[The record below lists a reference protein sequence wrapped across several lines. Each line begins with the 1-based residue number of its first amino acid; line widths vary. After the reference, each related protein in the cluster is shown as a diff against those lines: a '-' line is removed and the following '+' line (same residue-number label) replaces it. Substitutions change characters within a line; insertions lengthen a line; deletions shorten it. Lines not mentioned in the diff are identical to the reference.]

1 MGWGP
6 LTIVLHRREIQR
18 LSKGVSRDRDQ
29 NLRAPVITGCDNRL
43 SSAMRVVVW
52 APQKA
57 TRAGRGQM
65 NLASLSLFALA
76 AAIIVSC
83 TTKINVGVL
92 SMALAWII
100 GVYFGGMRLNE
111 IAAGFPTQLFLTLVG
126 VTLLFSQA
134 QANGTLDRVA
144 QRAVRSCRGNL
155 GLIPIMFFCLAL
167 VLGSIGPGSIA
178 AVALIAPMAMA
189 VAGRT
194 GISAFLMA
202 IMVGN
207 GANASSLSP
216 FAPTGI
222 IVNGLMAKMGL
233 TGVEWQNYL
242 NVMLAH
248 SIVAFAGYFAFGG
261 WRLFGRTYDED
272 AGSDPVSVRANSSAG
287 GSFEPK
293 HWLTIGVVGALIT
306 AVIFFDI
313 NVGMG
318 ALAGAVLLAVVGA
331 ADEAIAIRT
340 MPWGPILM
348 VSGVTVLIALL
359 EKTGGMDLF
368 TTLLA
373 RFSSE
378 KTVTGVTAFLTGSI
392 SVYSS
397 TSGVVL
403 PAFLPTVPGL
413 ITKLGGGDAMA
424 IASSMN
430 VGAHLVDV
438 SPLSTTGAL
447 CIAAAPANT
456 DIRSLFRRMLA
467 WGLSMAVIAAV
478 GCYLVFGL
486 LWYR

>member
-1 MGWGP
+1 
-6 LTIVLHRREIQR
+6 
-18 LSKGVSRDRDQ
+18 
-29 NLRAPVITGCDNRL
+29 
-43 SSAMRVVVW
+43 
-52 APQKA
+52 
-57 TRAGRGQM
+57 M
-65 NLASLSLFALA
+65 NLASASLFALA
-76 AAIIVSC
+76 VAIIVSC
-83 TTKINVGVL
+83 TTKINVGIL
-92 SMALAWII
+92 SIALAWII
-100 GVYFGGMRLNE
+100 GVYLGGMRLAE
-111 IAAGFPTQLFLTLVG
+111 LTAGFPTQLFLMLVG

-134 QANGTLDRVA
+134 QANGTLDKVA
-144 QRAVRSCRGNL
+144 QRAVKSCKGNL
-155 GLIPIMFFCLAL
+155 GLIPIMFFGLSL

-178 AVALIAPMAMA
+178 AAALIAPMAMA

-233 TGVEWQNYL
+233 TGVEWQNYA

-248 SIVAFAGYFAFGG
+248 STVAFAGYFAFGG
-261 WRLFGRTYDED
+261 WRFFSQTYREEEPGDGVALHPGHAGR
-272 AGSDPVSVRANSSAG
+272 A
-287 GSFEPK
+287 FERK
-293 HWLTIGVVGALIT
+293 HWLTLGVIGGLII

-318 ALAGAVLLAVVGA
+318 ALLGAVLLVLVGA
-331 ADEAIAIRT
+331 ADEAMAIRN

-368 TTLLA
+368 TALLA

-378 KTVTGVTAFLTGSI
+378 TTVTGVTAFLTGSI

-413 ITKLGGGDAMA
+413 ITRLGGGDAMA

-456 DIRSLFRRMLA
+456 DVRSLFRRMLA
-467 WGLSMAVIAAV
+467 WGLSMTLIAAA

-486 LWYR
+486 LWSR

>member
-1 MGWGP
+1 M
-6 LTIVLHRREIQR
+6 
-18 LSKGVSRDRDQ
+18 S
-29 NLRAPVITGCDNRL
+29 
-43 SSAMRVVVW
+43 
-52 APQKA
+52 
-57 TRAGRGQM
+57 
-65 NLASLSLFALA
+65 LASLSLLALA
-76 AAIIVSC
+76 VAIIVSC
-83 TTKINVGVL
+83 TSKINVGVL
-92 SMALAWII
+92 AMALAWII
-100 GVYFGGMRLNE
+100 GVYLGGMRLNE
-111 IAAGFPTQLFLTLVG
+111 ITAGFPTQLFLTLVG

-134 QANGTLDRVA
+134 QVNGTLDRVA
-144 QRAVRSCRGNL
+144 QRAVLWCRGNL

-167 VLGSIGPGSIA
+167 VLGSIGPGGIA
-178 AVALIAPMAMA
+178 AAALTAPMAMA

-248 SIVAFAGYFAFGG
+248 SIVAFAGYFVFGG
-261 WRLFGRTYDED
+261 WRFFGRTYREEEIPGT
-272 AGSDPVSVRANSSAG
+272 AVSASANSAG
-287 GSFEPK
+287 RSFESK
-293 HWLTIGVVGALIT
+293 HWWTLGVVGVLI
-306 AVIFFDI
+306 AGVIFFDI

-318 ALAGAVLLAVVGA
+318 ALAGAVLLAIIGA
-331 ADEAIAIRT
+331 ADEAVAIRA

-348 VSGVTVLIALL
+348 VSGVTVLISLL

-447 CIAAAPANT
+447 CIAAAPPNT
-456 DIRSLFRRMLA
+456 DIRSLFRKMLA
-467 WGLSMAVIAAV
+467 WGLSMALVAAA

-486 LWYR
+486 LWTAR

>member
-1 MGWGP
+1 
-6 LTIVLHRREIQR
+6 
-18 LSKGVSRDRDQ
+18 
-29 NLRAPVITGCDNRL
+29 
-43 SSAMRVVVW
+43 
-52 APQKA
+52 
-57 TRAGRGQM
+57 M
-65 NLASLSLFALA
+65 NLAWVSLFALA
-76 AAIIVSC
+76 VAIIVSC
-83 TTKINVGVL
+83 TTKINVGIL

-100 GVYFGGMRLNE
+100 GVYLGGMRLAE

-134 QANGTLDRVA
+134 QANGTLDKVA
-144 QRAVRSCRGNL
+144 QRAVKSCKGNL
-155 GLIPIMFFCLAL
+155 GLIPIMFFVLAL

-178 AVALIAPMAMA
+178 AAALIAPMAMA

-233 TGVEWQNYL
+233 TGVEWQNYA

-248 SIVAFAGYFAFGG
+248 SAVAFAGYLAFGG
-261 WRLFGRTYDED
+261 WRFFSQTYREEETPGDGVSLHPDPAGR
-272 AGSDPVSVRANSSAG
+272 
-287 GSFEPK
+287 SFERK
-293 HWLTIGVVGALIT
+293 HWLTLGVIGALII

-318 ALAGAVLLAVVGA
+318 ALAGAVLLALVGA

-378 KTVTGVTAFLTGSI
+378 TTVTGVTAFLTGSI

-447 CIAAAPANT
+447 CIAAASTGT
-456 DIRSLFRRMLA
+456 DVRSLFRRMLA
-467 WGLSMAVIAAV
+467 WGLSMTLIAAA

-486 LWYR
+486 LWSR

>member
-1 MGWGP
+1 
-6 LTIVLHRREIQR
+6 
-18 LSKGVSRDRDQ
+18 
-29 NLRAPVITGCDNRL
+29 
-43 SSAMRVVVW
+43 
-52 APQKA
+52 
-57 TRAGRGQM
+57 M
-65 NLASLSLFALA
+65 NLASVSLFALA
-76 AAIIVSC
+76 VAIIVSC
-83 TTKINVGVL
+83 TTKINVGIL

-100 GVYFGGMRLNE
+100 GVYLGGMRLAE

-134 QANGTLDRVA
+134 QANGTLDKVA
-144 QRAVRSCRGNL
+144 HRAVKSCKGNL
-155 GLIPIMFFCLAL
+155 GLIPIMFFGLAL

-178 AVALIAPMAMA
+178 AAALIAPMAMA

-233 TGVEWQNYL
+233 TGVEWQNYA

-248 SIVAFAGYFAFGG
+248 STVAFAGYFAFGG
-261 WRLFGRTYDED
+261 WRFFNRTYREEEAPNDGISLHAD
-272 AGSDPVSVRANSSAG
+272 HAGL
-287 GSFEPK
+287 SFERK
-293 HWLTIGVVGALIT
+293 HRLTLGVIGALII

-318 ALAGAVLLAVVGA
+318 ALAGAVLLAVIGA

-368 TTLLA
+368 TALLA
-373 RFSSE
+373 RLSSQT
-378 KTVTGVTAFLTGSI
+378 TVTGVTAFLTGTI

-413 ITKLGGGDAMA
+413 ITKLGGGNAMA

-447 CIAAAPANT
+447 CIAAAPANA
-456 DIRSLFRRMLA
+456 DVRSLFRRMLA
-467 WGLSMAVIAAV
+467 WGLSMALVAAV

-486 LWYR
+486 LWSR